1 MGSHFWWIYDA
12 LVLLIFG
19 YVLHSNYK
27 RGMTKVIILSIG
39 YLIAAFAASLIAS
52 FGAKPVYKSVAQ
64 SSNISAVETVNEHVN
79 LAQAFSDAINQGGY
93 GFTCTQAD
101 IESILRSPEKK
112 PFDHA
117 LYEYACRRN
126 NDTIGPENDF
136 QDVLRKTFIKSYGE
150 EMGNRLPRY
159 AQTSFERQVNA
170 DVNVMR
176 NIVDALYDK
185 SQSPRETA
193 STIESLF
200 AKQATIEVLRIFLYL
215 IVLSILMVIVA
226 IINSIAQNKLFFNL
240 SNFREHIY
248 GGVFGIL
255 EAGVMLILMTIVV
268 RLLVLLGGGKI
279 FCFSNDTINKSVIFK
294 YLYNH
299 LSTLL

>member
-101 IESILRSPEKK
+101 IESILRPPEKK

-136 QDVLRKTFIKSYGE
+136 QDVLRKTGCTMDE
-150 EMGNRLPRY
+150 
-159 AQTSFERQVNA
+159 A
-170 DVNVMR
+170 DGI
-176 NIVDALYDK
+176 IVRMMSIDGVEGACLFK
-185 SQSPRETA
+185 ESE
-193 STIESLF
+193 TIESLF

-268 RLLVLLGGGKI
+268 RLLVLLGGGKL